1 VKRKK
6 LKVWTASRVVRVIR
20 RRSFD
25 LFSIASTI
33 ITAIRA
39 ILDSPA
45 HAGEIISHATAIEAC
60 GPGCPSFADAA
71 DAAAGRAPAASG
83 ARTHS
88 PRELR
93 AVIHIAG

>member
-1 VKRKK
+1 MKRQK
-6 LKVWTASRVVRVIR
+6 LKVWTTSLVVRVIR
-20 RRSFD
+20 RRSLD

-33 ITAIRA
+33 ITAVRA
-39 ILDSPA
+39 IAGSPA
-45 HAGEIISHATAIEAC
+45 HADETTSHATAIEVY
-60 GPGCPSFADAA
+60 GPGCPFFADAA
-71 DAAAGRAPAASG
+71 AARAPAASE